1 MANDENNVI
10 KMIIIGESGV
20 GKTNLTNVYDNGR
33 FTEKTN
39 STFLSSYISK
49 ILKIGQIEFEIQLW
63 DTPGQEQY
71 RSITKLFYREAKIS
85 IIVYD
90 ITNRTTFESLDYWVG
105 SVKEILGD
113 ESMIAIVGNKIDLF
127 EKEEINQNEGKQYAK
142 KIGASFYLSSAKK
155 DVSGF
160 YKFIADLIA
169 AYTERNNLES
179 IKDKKVILNSKSSK
193 KKERRNVNSLFL
205 MSIN

>member
-71 RSITKLFYREAKIS
+71 RSITKLFYREAKIC

-105 SVKEILGD
+105 SAKEILGD

-127 EKEEINQNEGKQYAK
+127 EKEEIPRNEGKQYAQ
-142 KIGASFYLSSAKK
+142 KIGASFYLSSAKENAR
-155 DVSGF
+155 GF
-160 YKFIADLIA
+160 CEFIENLIKT
-169 AYTERNNLES
+169 YLERNNLDS
-179 IKDKKVILNSKSSK
+179 IKNKKVLLDSKSSK
-193 KKERRNVNSLFL
+193 KNGKKNCQCLIFNEY
-205 MSIN
+205 